1 MVMMHDNQGSNMSAR
16 ITGLLPQV
24 SMAHLVSHFHIMA
37 LPAMFPILPEFL
49 GVGYFELGVALSVFN
64 LVSIF
69 TQAPMGFVVDHYGPR
84 RMLIGG
90 ITLGSISF
98 LLVALFPSYLWLL
111 IAMVFAGIA
120 NAVYHPANYALLS
133 QGIRAS
139 RMGRAFSLHTFAGC
153 LGAAIAPGLLLGI
166 AAFSEPRLAFVGAAL
181 VGLMTLALLL
191 VPGSG
196 LAQAMPVRVSGVAM
210 MNSPHCSRW
219 AILTPMLGMLT
230 VLFALLSLSTGAMDK
245 FSTAALMQ
253 GQGSS
258 LSKANLALTVF
269 LFANALGVLSGGMLA
284 DKTTRHGLVA
294 ATAFAVAALLTA
306 IVATG
311 HLDGIALA
319 IAFGGIGFLTGVIT
333 PSRDML
339 VRAAA
344 PKGGEGKAFGIV
356 STGTNI
362 GGTIGPVVFG
372 WLLDQGHPN
381 AIFWASV
388 AFMSLTV
395 GFTLMQDMLFR
406 QRIA

>member
-1 MVMMHDNQGSNMSAR
+1 MSAR

-37 LPAMFPILPEFL
+37 VPAMFPILPEFL
-49 GVGYFELGVALSVFN
+49 GVGYLELGFAFSLFN
-64 LVSIF
+64 IVSTL

-84 RMLIGG
+84 PMLIGG
-90 ITLGSISF
+90 MTLGSLSF

-111 IAMVFAGIA
+111 VAMGLAGIA
-120 NAVYHPANYALLS
+120 NAVYHPANYSLLS
-133 QGIRAS
+133 QGIRAN

-166 AAFSEPRLAFVGAAL
+166 AAFGEPRLAFVGAAL
-181 VGLMTLALLL
+181 VGFVTLALLL

-196 LAQAMPVRVSGVAM
+196 LAQAAPVRVSGAVVAS
-210 MNSPHCSRW
+210 NSNSSRW

-230 VLFALLSLSTGAMDK
+230 VLFVLLSLSTGAMDK

-258 LSKANLALTVF
+258 MTKANLALTVF
-269 LFANALGVLSGGMLA
+269 LFANAFGVLSGGMLA
-284 DKTTRHGLVA
+284 DKTRRHGLVA
-294 ATAFAVAALLTA
+294 ATAFALAALLTA
-306 IVATG
+306 VVAMG
-311 HLDGIALA
+311 SLHGIILT
-319 IAFGGIGFLTGVIT
+319 ITFGWIGFLTGVIT

-362 GGTIGPVVFG
+362 GGTIGPIVFG
-372 WLLDQGHPN
+372 WLLDQGYPN
-381 AIFWASV
+381 AH
-388 AFMSLTV
+388 L
-395 GFTLMQDMLFR
+395 
-406 QRIA
+406 